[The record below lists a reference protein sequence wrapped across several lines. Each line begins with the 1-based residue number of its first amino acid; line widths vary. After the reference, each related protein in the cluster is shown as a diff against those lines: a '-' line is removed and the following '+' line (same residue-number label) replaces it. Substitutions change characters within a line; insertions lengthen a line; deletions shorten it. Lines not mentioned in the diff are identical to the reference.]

1 MAALDS
7 ETKEGGT
14 QEMIQGAIVY
24 TRISSQ
30 GQEENTSLHTQA
42 DAGINFAKGLGLPV
56 LKVYREIYTGAELY
70 DRPFLSEARESM
82 KLGKCSHL
90 IAYSIDRLSRDPIHL
105 AIFAMEAERA
115 GVELM
120 FVTEPLDN
128 TPEGALI
135 RYVKGYAAQI
145 EREKIRERCI
155 RGKRAIALSG
165 RIHNAGTDLYGYRR
179 EDGKRIIHD
188 LEALIVADI
197 FKRVAVDGD
206 SVRAVA
212 RYLNRA
218 GSLPPS
224 VGKRVYRDG
233 HTPRWGKSTVT
244 RILREPSYK
253 GEAIAWRWQ
262 GRKIGK
268 RQIVS
273 LRPVQD
279 HIRLPEGTVPPIVSP
294 EIWNRAQ
301 VNNGG
306 ANTRNQVREYLLRGW
321 IRCGCGQAMYSET
334 SKGRKY
340 YRCSS
345 RDKATGW
352 CGAKQIPADFAD
364 EFVFETLHEY
374 IRTPRVLEAGLNSTM
389 DKSHIAELK
398 AERVRIEKALEKNV
412 AGLQKII
419 RRFRT
424 VESESLSKAL
434 DLEVKSVETEQAM
447 LRGKLEQ
454 VDEQIKRTKRVRLD
468 VGKIA
473 QYRKQIEANLREAG
487 FETRRLMLR
496 AFAGRATVAGD
507 VLRFDMD
514 VSAFVVGESARTLAC
529 YIRNAHPVPYSVST
543 KLAA

>member
-1 MAALDS
+1 
-7 ETKEGGT
+7 
-14 QEMIQGAIVY
+14 MITGAIVY
-24 TRISSQ
+24 TRISTQ
-30 GQEENTSLHTQA
+30 QQEENTSLHTQA
-42 DAGINFAKGLGLPV
+42 DAVIKFAKGLGLPV
-56 LKVYREIYTGAELY
+56 LNVYREIYTGAELY

-105 AIFAMEAERA
+105 AILAMEAERA
-115 GVELM
+115 GVELV

-179 EDGKRIIHD
+179 DDGKRIIHD

-206 SVRAVA
+206 SIRAVA

-224 VGKRVYRDG
+224 IGKRVYRDG

-244 RILREPSYK
+244 RILREPAYK

-262 GRKIGK
+262 SKKVGGRQLIL
-268 RQIVS
+268 V
-273 LRPVQD
+273 RPQSEN
-279 HIRLPEGTVPPIVSP
+279 IRLPEGTVPAIVSSSTW
-294 EIWNRAQ
+294 EKAQ
-301 VNNGG
+301 SLNGG
-306 ANTRNQVREYLLRGW
+306 ANTRNQVREYLLRGR
-321 IRCGCGQAMYSET
+321 IQCECGQAMYSET
-334 SKGRKY
+334 SKGRRY

-345 RDKATGW
+345 RDKSAGW
-352 CGAKQIPADFAD
+352 CGARSIPADFAD
-364 EFVFETLHEY
+364 SFAFETLHKY
-374 IRTPRVLEAGLNSTM
+374 IREPRLLEAGLNSTT
-389 DKSHIAELK
+389 DKSHIAGLK
-398 AERVRIEKALEKNV
+398 AERVRIERALEKNV
-412 AGLQKII
+412 IELQKIV

-434 DLEVKSVETEQAM
+434 DQEVKSIETEQAR
-447 LRGKLEQ
+447 LREKLEQ
-454 VDEQIKRTKRVRLD
+454 VSEQITWTRNVRLD
-468 VGKIA
+468 LRKIT
-473 QYRKQIEANLREAG
+473 QYRKQIEANLLEAE

-496 AFAGRATVAGD
+496 AFAGRARVVGD
-507 VLRFDMD
+507 VLHLDTD
-514 VSAFVVGESARTLAC
+514 VSMFVVGESARTSERC
-529 YIRNAHPVPYSVST
+529 IPNARPFPCSASI